1 MFKKMIYL
9 LVAVVICGAIFMGWK
24 LTSRSAYE
32 SAEYTVLETD
42 GQIELR
48 SYPDLMLVTTT
59 MGTRYQGDDGS
70 FGRLF
75 QYISGGNKDKQKV
88 AMTTPV
94 FMEPQSDSEQP
105 GTPAG
110 RMGFVIP
117 KDVAQTSIPN
127 PASDQVEVTKR
138 LGGTFAIIRFA
149 GRIDLE
155 VCQEQQRV
163 LEAWIEKRELKSEG
177 ESEIAG
183 YDPPWTPGPLRRNE
197 ILIRVATE

>member
-1 MFKKMIYL
+1 MFKKMVYL
-9 LVAVVICGAIFMGWK
+9 IVAVVICGAVFMGWK

-42 GQIELR
+42 SQIELR
-48 SYPDLMLVTTT
+48 AYPDLMLVTTA
-59 MGTRYQGDDGS
+59 MGPRTQGDDGS

-75 QYISGGNKDKQKV
+75 RYISGGNKDKQKV

-94 FMEPQSDSEQP
+94 FMEPQKESEQP
-105 GTPAG
+105 GTLG

-117 KDVAQTSIPN
+117 KHVAQKSIPS
-127 PASDQVEVTKR
+127 PTSDKVEVTQR
-138 LGGTFAIIRFA
+138 RGGTFAVIRFS
-149 GRIDLE
+149 GRNDLD
-155 VCQEQQRV
+155 VCQQQQKV
-163 LEAWIEKRELKSEG
+163 LESWIEQRGLTSSG

-197 ILIRVATE
+197 ILIRVVTQ

>member
-9 LVAVVICGAIFMGWK
+9 IIAVVIGGVVFMGWK

-48 SYPDLMLVTTT
+48 DYPDLMLVTTT
-59 MGTRYQGDDGS
+59 MGTRTQGDDGS

-75 QYISGGNKDKQKV
+75 RYISGGNENKQKV

-94 FMEPQSDSEQP
+94 FMEPQNASEKSEQDR
-105 GTPAG
+105 GQ
-110 RMGFVIP
+110 MGFVIP
-117 KDVAQTSIPN
+117 KDVAQTSIPA

-138 LGGTFAIIRFA
+138 PGGTFAVIRFA
-149 GRIDLE
+149 GRNDLE
-155 VCQEQQRV
+155 VCQKQQRL
-163 LEAWIEKRELKSEG
+163 LEAWIEKRQLKSDG

-197 ILIRVATE
+197 ILIRIATE